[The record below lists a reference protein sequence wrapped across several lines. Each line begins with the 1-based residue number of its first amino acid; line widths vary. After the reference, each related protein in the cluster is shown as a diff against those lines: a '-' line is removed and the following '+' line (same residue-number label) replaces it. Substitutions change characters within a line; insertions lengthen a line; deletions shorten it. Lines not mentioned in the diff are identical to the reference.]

1 MWYEKYYKHRKGLII
16 GTILISVLGGLMLP
30 SLKFAFNFEQFFPT
44 GDEDLEFFQEFID
57 EFETDDNFLLIAL
70 ENQPSVFDSSF
81 LKKLKDFSE
90 DCQSVPYVKTVQSLP
105 LFTFPVL
112 SPVGPVFK
120 PAVNYNNAS
129 ALKKDSIDLMQDERI
144 VYNLIN
150 KDATSTVVVLKTEDG
165 IQIEESKAV
174 MNPVDSLLAIYN
186 FEDYHILGRAYFQ
199 TELSELQFREI
210 LISTIIS
217 GLLIS
222 IVMILIFS
230 KWRSI
235 AIALTSIG
243 LALLLFM
250 GVLAVLGRQLSLM
263 AALYP
268 ILMLIVGTSDVIHIM
283 TKYFDELKSGKSK
296 KISLENTIRQIGLA
310 TLLTSLTTAAGF
322 ATLLSSRII
331 PIQEFGVNSAI
342 GVIIA
347 YIVVITFTC
356 PLLTYFSNDQLFS
369 EKTAKFNW
377 TKILKWSYNFTLKNS
392 RLIWVLSGI
401 FLVLCLYGITKIH
414 TNYELQKNL
423 PQGAKITEDFMFFEN
438 EYAGFRPL
446 ELAVTIQEGYDVFD
460 YEVIDAVER
469 TETFLKSQPE
479 IYNAFSLAT
488 MIKSLNQMMK
498 SYGPDSYVMPD
509 KESYALA
516 KPFLEKVPLMGA
528 EILVSKNK
536 RKTRISSKVK
546 DVGAENI
553 KAMSLRVDNW
563 VAQNIDPSV
572 VTFKQTG
579 TGIILDKNA
588 EFVRES
594 LLYGLG
600 IALIIVSL
608 LMGFLFRSFKFLLIA
623 VVPNVIPLLFA
634 AALLGYGNIALE
646 AGVSIVFAII
656 FGIAVDD
663 TIHFMSKYKLAKDM
677 YGGDKERAM
686 YVTFLETGKAIIYT
700 SIILF
705 FGFLVLMFS
714 SNLPSVI
721 IGLLISVTLVSAVIA
736 DLFLLPVIIR
746 RFDD

>member
-1 MWYEKYYKHRKGLII
+1 MWFEKYYRNRKSLII
-16 GTILISVLGGLMLP
+16 GTIIISLLGGIMLP
-30 SLKFAFNFEQFFPT
+30 QLKFAFNFEQFFPT
-44 GDEDLEFFQEFID
+44 GDEDLEFFQQFIE
-57 EFETDDNFLLIAL
+57 EFETDDNFLLVAL
-70 ENQPSVFDSSF
+70 KNEPSVFDTTF
-81 LKKLKDFSE
+81 LSTLKSFSE
-90 DCQSVPYVKTVQSLP
+90 DCKDVTYVKSVQSLP
-105 LFTFPVL
+105 LFGFPMM
-112 SPVGPVFK
+112 SPMGPIMK
-120 PAVNYNNAS
+120 NAVSLNNQQQ
-129 ALKKDSIDLMQDERI
+129 LKADSINIINDERF

-150 KDATSTVVVLKTEDG
+150 KDATSTVVIIKTEDG
-165 IQIEESKAV
+165 IQIKESQII
-174 MNPVDSLLAIYN
+174 MNEMDSLLSAYS
-186 FEDYHILGRAYFQ
+186 FEDFHILGRAYFQ

-210 LISTIIS
+210 LISTLIS
-217 GLLIS
+217 GVLIF

-235 AIALTSIG
+235 VIALTSIG

-250 GVLAVLGRQLSLM
+250 GTLALMGRQLSLM

-283 TKYFDELKSGKSK
+283 TKYFDELRNGNTK
-296 KISLENTIRQIGLA
+296 KHALELTIKQIGLA

-331 PIQEFGVNSAI
+331 PIQEFGINSAI

-347 YIVVITFTC
+347 YVVVITFTC
-356 PLLTYFSNDQLFS
+356 PMLTFFKSEQLFS
-369 EKTAKFNW
+369 QKQARFNW
-377 TKILKWSYNFTLKNS
+377 TKILNWSYKFTLRNAKAITVAS
-392 RLIWVLSGI
+392 
-401 FLVLCLYGITKIH
+401 LVFFILCIYGITKIH

-423 PQGAKITEDFMFFEN
+423 PQGAKITEDFLFFEK

-460 YEVIDAVER
+460 YEVIEAVEK
-469 TETFLKSQPE
+469 TEQFLKSQPE

-498 SYGPDSYVMPD
+498 GYSANSYSMPTV
-509 KESYALA
+509 EEYNRA
-516 KPFLEKVPLMGA
+516 KPFLEKIPLMGA
-528 EILVSKNK
+528 EVLISKDK

-553 KAMSLRVDNW
+553 KVMGDRIDRWIAENVD
-563 VAQNIDPSV
+563 ASV
-572 VTFKQTG
+572 VEFKQTG

-600 IALIIVSL
+600 TALIIVSL

-623 VVPNVIPLLFA
+623 IVPNVIPLLFA
-634 AALLGYGNIALE
+634 AALLGYASIALE

-677 YGGDKERAM
+677 YDDKEKAM
-686 YVTFLETGKAIIYT
+686 HVTFLETGKAIIYT

-705 FGFLVLMFS
+705 FGFLVLIFS

-746 RFDD
+746 WFDE

>member
-1 MWYEKYYKHRKGLII
+1 MWYEKYYKHRKGLIV
-16 GTILISVLGGLMLP
+16 GTIVLGILGGIMLP
-30 SLKFAFNFEQFFPT
+30 NLKFAFNFEQFFPT
-44 GDEDLEFFQEFID
+44 GDEDLEFFQNFIE

-70 ENQPSVFDSSF
+70 EKEPSVFDTSF
-81 LKKLKDFSE
+81 LKKLRAFSE
-90 DCQSVPYVKTVQSLP
+90 DCKDVPYVKSVQSLP
-105 LFTFPVL
+105 LFGFPVM
-112 SPVGPVFK
+112 SPMGPIFK
-120 PAVNYNNAS
+120 PAVSIDNS
-129 ALKKDSIDLMQDERI
+129 DKLIEDSIGLMKDERI

-150 KDATSTVVVLKTEDG
+150 KSATSTVVILKTEDG
-165 IQIEESKAV
+165 IQIDESKAV
-174 MNPVDSLLAIYN
+174 MNPIDSLLALYN
-186 FEDYHILGRAYFQ
+186 FDDYHILGRAYFQ

-210 LISTIIS
+210 IISTLISGI
-217 GLLIS
+217 LIS
-222 IVMILIFS
+222 FVMILIFS

-283 TKYFDELKSGKSK
+283 TKYFDELRKGKGK
-296 KISLENTIRQIGLA
+296 KESMEVTIRQIGLA

-342 GVIIA
+342 GVVIA
-347 YIVVITFTC
+347 YVVVIAFTC

-369 EKTAKFNW
+369 QKPAKFNW
-377 TKILKWSYNFTLKNS
+377 TKVLKWSYNYTLKNS
-392 RLIWVLSGI
+392 KLIWVLSGI
-401 FLVLCLYGITKIH
+401 FLVLCVYGISKIH

-423 PQGAKITEDFMFFEN
+423 PKGAKITEDFMFFEN

-469 TETFLKSQPE
+469 TERFLKTQPE
-479 IYNAFSLAT
+479 VYNAFSLAT
-488 MIKSLNQMMK
+488 IIKSLNQMMK
-498 SYGPDSYVMPD
+498 NYGPDSYSMPD
-509 KESYALA
+509 KEAYEMT
-516 KPFLEKVPLMGA
+516 KPFLDKIPLMGA
-528 EILVSKNK
+528 EVLVSKDK
-536 RKTRISSKVK
+536 RKTRITSKVK

-553 KAMSLRVDNW
+553 KAMSARVDDW
-563 VAQNIDPSV
+563 VTENIDPSV

-588 EFVRES
+588 EFVRQS
-594 LLYGLG
+594 LLFGLG
-600 IALIIVSL
+600 IALVIVSL

-623 VVPNVIPLLFA
+623 IVPNIIPLLFA
-634 AALLGYGNIALE
+634 AALLGYANIALE

-677 YGGDKERAM
+677 YGDKEKAM

-705 FGFLVLMFS
+705 FGFLVLIFS

-746 RFDD
+746 RFDN

>member
-1 MWYEKYYKHRKGLII
+1 MWYEKYYKHRKGLIV
-16 GTILISVLGGLMLP
+16 GTIVLGILGGIMLP
-30 SLKFAFNFEQFFPT
+30 NLKFAFNFEQFFPT
-44 GDEDLEFFQEFID
+44 GDEDLEFFQNFIE

-70 ENQPSVFDSSF
+70 EKEPSVFDTSF
-81 LKKLKDFSE
+81 LKKLRAFSE
-90 DCQSVPYVKTVQSLP
+90 DCKDVPYVKSVQSLP
-105 LFTFPVL
+105 LFGFPVM
-112 SPVGPVFK
+112 SPMGPIFK
-120 PAVNYNNAS
+120 PAVSIDNS
-129 ALKKDSIDLMQDERI
+129 DKLIEDSIGLMKDERI

-150 KDATSTVVVLKTEDG
+150 KSATSTVVILKTEDG
-165 IQIEESKAV
+165 IQIDESKAV
-174 MNPVDSLLAIYN
+174 MNPIDSLLALYN
-186 FEDYHILGRAYFQ
+186 FDDYHILGRAYFQ

-210 LISTIIS
+210 IISTLISGI
-217 GLLIS
+217 LIS
-222 IVMILIFS
+222 FVMILIFS

-283 TKYFDELKSGKSK
+283 TKYFDELRKGKGK
-296 KISLENTIRQIGLA
+296 KESMEVTIRQIGLA

-342 GVIIA
+342 GVVIA
-347 YIVVITFTC
+347 YVVVIAFTC

-369 EKTAKFNW
+369 QKPTKFNW
-377 TKILKWSYNFTLKNS
+377 TKVLKWSYNYTLKNS
-392 RLIWVLSGI
+392 KLIWVLSGI
-401 FLVLCLYGITKIH
+401 FLVLCVYGISKIH

-423 PQGAKITEDFMFFEN
+423 PKGAKITEDFMFFEN

-469 TETFLKSQPE
+469 TERFLKTQPE
-479 IYNAFSLAT
+479 VYNAFSLAT
-488 MIKSLNQMMK
+488 IIKSLNQMMK
-498 SYGPDSYVMPD
+498 NYGPDSYSMPD
-509 KESYALA
+509 KEAYEMT
-516 KPFLEKVPLMGA
+516 KPFLDKIPLMGA
-528 EILVSKNK
+528 EVLVSKDK
-536 RKTRISSKVK
+536 RKTRITSKVK

-553 KAMSLRVDNW
+553 KAMSARVDDW
-563 VAQNIDPSV
+563 VTENIDPSV

-588 EFVRES
+588 EFVRQS
-594 LLYGLG
+594 LLFGLG
-600 IALIIVSL
+600 IALVIVSL

-623 VVPNVIPLLFA
+623 IVPNIIPLLFA
-634 AALLGYGNIALE
+634 EALLGYANIALE

-677 YGGDKERAM
+677 YGDKEKAM

-705 FGFLVLMFS
+705 FGFLVLIFS

-746 RFDD
+746 RFDN